1 MNRLAFALQHFLSSH
16 LNALALS
23 AALLIAPGLAWAE
36 FCDIPNSEPPKP
48 QIRQPN
54 GSAPPPSPPHIRQID
69 HACVAMTKLGCRAL
83 PGGRS
88 GWICQTEAAT
98 LACDALKKQG
108 KLKQCGGPGL
118 PTAEKF
124 AEQAMGQLGCKN
136 LPGKVAEPLCST
148 QEAIETCQALHSA
161 GYLKKCHP

>member
-1 MNRLAFALQHFLSSH
+1 MTRLVFALQRFLSSQ
-16 LNALALS
+16 LNALALC
-23 AALLIAPGLAWAE
+23 ATLLVAPGLAWAD

-54 GSAPPPSPPHIRQID
+54 GSAPPPAPPHIRQID
-69 HACVAMTKLGCRAL
+69 HACVAMTNLGCRAL

-98 LACDALKKQG
+98 LACDARQKQG

-118 PTAEKF
+118 PSGEKYAEI
-124 AEQAMGQLGCKN
+124 AMGQLGCIH
-136 LPGKVAEPLCST
+136 LPGRGAEPVCNT
-148 QEAIETCQALHSA
+148 QEAIGTC
-161 GYLKKCHP
+161 